1 MLLLVAHFSLLVAYF
16 VVIATSCKWSFNIVL
31 LQVKVDSQIIG
42 DKVASE
48 PVLCFVDP
56 GTDDLQED
64 AQANEKDA
72 GFSVDNDNEVDDV
85 FTSCD
90 LFSPDRDLKNLKF
103 KELLESEV
111 AVPIPESAEDFV
123 LQVARD
129 VAKLD
134 LLDEKEDDLED
145 VFKKSMDV
153 DMIDAGVVCC
163 IFKLLFP
170 LTCYLCF
177 YFLLDQS

>member
-31 LQVKVDSQIIG
+31 LQVEVDSQIIG

-48 PVLCFVDP
+48 PVLCFVNP

-90 LFSPDRDLKNLKF
+90 LYSLDRDLKNLKF

-129 VAKLD
+129 VAKLCA
-134 LLDEKEDDLED
+134 LDAEED
-145 VFKKSMDV
+145 VEDAFKKSMDV
-153 DMIDAGVVCC
+153 DMIDAGVVCF
-163 IFKLLFP
+163 IFKFLF
-170 LTCYLCF
+170 LVLCYMCF
-177 YFLLDQS
+177 YF